1 MIYIAVEY
9 GLHSMLPIA
18 RDGEISA
25 IQIGEYDTD
34 QLATTAAAAQL
45 KGEVYRVCYIAKGE
59 RRFTIFTNTEYQKLL
74 MDIEEQAHA
83 F

>member
-25 IQIGEYDTD
+25 INIGDHATD
-34 QLATTAAAAQL
+34 SEATAAAAAQL
-45 KGEVYRVCYIAKGE
+45 NGKIYRTSYIAKGQS
-59 RRFTIFTNTEYQKLL
+59 RYTIFTESEYQKLL
-74 MDIEEQAHA
+74 TDIEE
-83 F
+83 